1 MERLNHHWADHVD
14 YVEGHGQDDWQ
25 EGKEQEFRLRRYEIF
40 DPDYDEEDY
49 DEEDYDE
56 EDYDEAVQDEVEHRT
71 DGAADD
77 VDKADFHAQFRW
89 RSKMRHRRGR
99 GRFVPPDTRG
109 LVAPVFVRR
118 ANPGAKA
125 EGGPEEESES
135 EHE

>member
-14 YVEGHGQDDWQ
+14 YVEGHGQNDWQ

-49 DEEDYDE
+49 E
-56 EDYDEAVQDEVEHRT
+56 EAVQDEVEHRT

>member
-1 MERLNHHWADHVD
+1 MERLNHHWADRVD
-14 YVEGHGQDDWQ
+14 YAEGHGQEYGQ
-25 EGKEQEFRLRRYEIF
+25 EGNEQEFRLRRYEIF

-49 DEEDYDE
+49 DEEDYE
-56 EDYDEAVQDEVEHRT
+56 EAVQDEVEHRT

-77 VDKADFHAQFRW
+77 GDKADFHAQFRW